1 MNFEQLQQYL
11 KITYSYLDGN
21 FYYLVPA
28 ANRVKIGQ
36 KAGNLNSSGRL
47 QISIKGKLYLVHRLI
62 FLYHHGYMPK
72 FIDHIDR
79 NPLNNNIENLREV
92 TKSENGFN
100 RGKNKNNTS
109 KYKCVTYMKDKKKW
123 KAYIKIN
130 GKQKHLGYFMAPE
143 LAYEAYCKF
152 VRANLPIHY
161 LGE

>member
-1 MNFEQLQQYL
+1 MNTKELQNFLHVNFEYKEGALYYKN
-11 KITYSYLDGN
+11 KISHKS
-21 FYYLVPA
+21 
-28 ANRVKIGQ
+28 KIGE
-36 KAGNLNSSGRL
+36 KAGHLLNGYL
-47 QISIKGKLYLVHRLI
+47 ITQIQKTTYRVHQLI
-62 FLYHHGYMPK
+62 FLYHHGYIPK
-72 FIDHIDR
+72 IIDHIDR